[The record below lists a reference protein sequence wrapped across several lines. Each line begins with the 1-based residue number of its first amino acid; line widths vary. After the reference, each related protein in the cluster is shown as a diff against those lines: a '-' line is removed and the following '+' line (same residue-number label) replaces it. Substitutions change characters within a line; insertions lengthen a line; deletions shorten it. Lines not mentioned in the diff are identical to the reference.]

1 MESATIDMDGLV
13 NDAVTVSSTGSCITI
28 TAKNYMSW
36 WRIFAKYYHDTYCE
50 EDSKSVDV
58 HWKDEKD
65 KHDNITETTIKY
77 SNSSKKVNIEFHVK
91 MYASGKINIQGK
103 KMMVDKW
110 YKNHYPCIVHGKG
123 IEGITDRNPP
133 APAENKTSSA
143 YSSMQDE
150 EDFVPKPVEV
160 TTPTK
165 LSEGV
170 ETEPRTKT
178 FQPVDIA
185 TPTKSDTKLKVL
197 LPRLNENHQKETQG

>member
-50 EDSKSVDV
+50 EDSKFVDV

-77 SNSSKKVNIEFHVK
+77 SNSSKNVNIEFHVK

-110 YKNHYPCIVHGKG
+110 YKNHYPCRVFPLATFDGG
-123 IEGITDRNPP
+123 
-133 APAENKTSSA
+133 APAENCSA
-143 YSSMQDE
+143 HNLILAIVADWIIPY
-150 EDFVPKPVEV
+150 PC
-160 TTPTK
+160 
-165 LSEGV
+165 
-170 ETEPRTKT
+170 
-178 FQPVDIA
+178 
-185 TPTKSDTKLKVL
+185 LKA
-197 LPRLNENHQKETQG
+197 